1 MVILTSTIFVLT
13 ILIKPIL
20 NKDLYPSSI
29 PPKTTFW
36 KIGVFTFWPKNLICG
51 FGQFWNFFQK
61 NLRAF
66 PTPPINMNRFYK
78 AVFKWEKLS
87 FGVFYFDLTVGVT
100 IGKYVFVLFFHQN
113 HIIGKNMFFGSF
125 FVNNPRG
132 YHRKNMFLASF
143 FIKL

>member
-1 MVILTSTIFVLT
+1 MWLLWFYFWTKPDGARGHFRFKLWLILTDSNLWVISPIWPIFTKKIAKSWQMVILPVSLFVLT

-36 KIGVFTFWPKNLICG
+36 KIGVFTFWPKNLNCG

-78 AVFKWEKLS
+78 AVFKWEKLA
-87 FGVFYFDLTVGVT
+87 FG
-100 IGKYVFVLFFHQN
+100 LFT
-113 HIIGKNMFFGSF
+113 STS
-125 FVNNPRG
+125 R
-132 YHRKNMFLASF
+132 
-143 FIKL
+143 